1 MDINY
6 IILGKRIRR
15 VRKQKG
21 ISLEKLAGCIGVS
34 IAHMSNIENGKT
46 KFSLQVLTNVAET
59 LSVTPNVLLVGQVC
73 VKGKTRGL
81 IVQKIDQ
88 QLSSCDEAQMF
99 VIEEMVHNA
108 KKLLAEYEKKVKKL
122 K

>member
-1 MDINY
+1 MNE
-6 IILGKRIRR
+6 LTFGSFVRQKRME
-15 VRKQKG
+15 KEM
-21 ISLEKLAGCIGVS
+21 SLRSLAQRLELSPVY
-34 IAHMSNIENGKT
+34 MSNIENGKT

-81 IVQKIDQ
+81 IVQEIDQ